1 VLPKIYA
8 ELLRKLGFEPD
19 AELKALKFA
28 LNLIAFGF
36 ASVLIAWLVPSAIRF
51 ASVPKNRWSALLV
64 SGAILTATTFGFL
77 SALTEAS
84 GGRDAVKL
92 WTKFKHLATFGSDTE
107 WAVFYAQKPTP
118 LLGRNRQR
126 LRKLLANYP
135 DAAILA
141 RVDSAPALREEGL
154 KLVRFGFWCVASR
167 AENLRTA
174 ANGD

>member
-1 VLPKIYA
+1 M
-8 ELLRKLGFEPD
+8 
-19 AELKALKFA
+19 
-28 LNLIAFGF
+28 
-36 ASVLIAWLVPSAIRF
+36 
-51 ASVPKNRWSALLV
+51 
-64 SGAILTATTFGFL
+64 TFGFF
-77 SALTEAS
+77 SALTEAL
-84 GGRDAVKL
+84 GGRDAVKF

-107 WAVFYAQKPTP
+107 WAVFYAQKPIP
-118 LLGRNRQR
+118 LLGRDRQR

-174 ANGD
+174 ANGN